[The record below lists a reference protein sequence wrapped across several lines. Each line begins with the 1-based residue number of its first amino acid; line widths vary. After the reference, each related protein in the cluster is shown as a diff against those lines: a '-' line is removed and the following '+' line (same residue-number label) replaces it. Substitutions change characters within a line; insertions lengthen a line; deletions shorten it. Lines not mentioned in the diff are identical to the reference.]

1 MRWAFRA
8 ASVETFRR
16 IGGTYAVNV
25 WSLLIPAL
33 LWPFVAWVDPL
44 TGGGLLLWY
53 AIGVVGVASA
63 GLVLLVARV
72 TLLPPVPRPSR
83 PVVALCVFGLAGAIH
98 GVTTIRVADLVGIP
112 LDDEPQRVIAR
123 VILAAVWMSVI
134 ALAVDANRR
143 HRAVMTD
150 LEQRLV
156 ELADLEAIEREQLET
171 VAGELRQSA
180 VAPLIRSLETIRTE
194 LLAMPERGAAHAA
207 AVRLSEVIAEQVR
220 PLSHELLGDA
230 ADWDPPIEDT
240 SPPSRRVRMRRMLD
254 ALTDRPSR
262 HPWLAAIAY
271 EGSVTPLLIIA
282 GQPASLIIANAVGA
296 PLILGA
302 IGQFANRTLADRCR
316 RLPSLVRLLVGVA
329 VSLVAVAVGNLA
341 FAGAAS
347 VFGAIEYGYAA
358 TFVTFPL
365 LVLLIN
371 LAVGVDEARQAEEER
386 LRETMLRLVWARA
399 RIAQRVRH
407 ERQTLGAWLHGPT
420 QSALLAVL
428 NRIERS
434 DPETREQTLLEALP
448 DLAAA
453 IDAIRALADGRMP
466 APNGADETIDA
477 IMRMWKGALEVR
489 LHDPE
494 GVAGRLASDSGAR
507 DAVGDVIAEAL
518 ANAVRHGGA
527 GTVEIQ
533 LRHLERPERIRV
545 EVVDDGEFDP
555 ASEPGAGSRMLDVI
569 TLDWAVAT
577 RADGRTEFIAD
588 VPCVLARPLETSG

>member
-16 IGGTYAVNV
+16 IGGPYAVNA
-25 WSLLIPAL
+25 WSLLIPAV
-33 LWPFVAWVDPL
+33 LWPFVAWVDPQ
-44 TGGGLLLWY
+44 TSGGLLLWS
-53 AIGVVGVASA
+53 AIGAVGVAAA
-63 GLVLLVARV
+63 GLVLIAARV
-72 TLLPPVPRPSR
+72 TLLSPGPRPSR
-83 PVVALCVFGLAGAIH
+83 PVVALCVFALAGVVH
-98 GVTTIRVADLVGIP
+98 GVTTTRVAELVGIP
-112 LDDEPQRVIAR
+112 LEDEPQRVIAR
-123 VILAAVWMSVI
+123 AILAAVWMSVI
-134 ALAVDANRR
+134 TLAVDANRR

-150 LEQRLV
+150 LEKRLV
-156 ELADLEAIEREQLET
+156 ELAELEAIERERLEA
-171 VAGELRQSA
+171 VASELRQSA
-180 VAPLIRSLETIRTE
+180 VAPLIRSLETIRSE

-220 PLSHELLGDA
+220 PLSHELLGDE
-230 ADWDPPIEDT
+230 ADWNPRVEDAT
-240 SPPSRRVRMRRMLD
+240 PPSRRDRMRRMLE
-254 ALTDRPSR
+254 AVTDRPSR

-282 GQPASLIIANAVGA
+282 GQPAPLIIANAVGA

-302 IGQFANRTLADRCR
+302 MGEVANRTLGGTCR
-316 RLPSLVRLLVGVA
+316 RLPPLVRLPIGVA

-347 VFGAIEYGYAA
+347 ASGAADYSYPA

-371 LAVGVDEARQAEEER
+371 LAVGVDEARQVEEER
-386 LRETMLRLVWARA
+386 LRDTMRRLVWARA

-428 NRIERS
+428 NRIERA
-434 DPETREQTLLEALP
+434 DPETREQALLEALP

-453 IDAIRALADGRMP
+453 IDAIRALADGHVP
-466 APNGADETIDA
+466 ARNGADETIDA
-477 IMRMWKGALEVR
+477 ITRMWEGALEIR

-494 GVAGRLASDSGAR
+494 GVAGRLATDFGASA
-507 DAVGDVIAEAL
+507 AVGDVIAEAL

-527 GTVEIQ
+527 GTVEIG
-533 LRHLERPERIRV
+533 LHHFLHPERIRV
-545 EVVDDGEFDP
+545 EVVDDGEFHP

-569 TLDWAVAT
+569 TLEWEVAT
-577 RADGRTEFIAD
+577 RADGRTEFVAD
-588 VPCVLARPLETSG
+588 VPCVLARPPDAPG